1 MRRIILLVCFVL
13 CLLLGMGMTAE
24 DAAASEPEDME
35 DVFTYSEGIE
45 YGVLYYMKFEPF
57 VSIVG
62 CDSRF

>member
-1 MRRIILLVCFVL
+1 M
-13 CLLLGMGMTAE
+13 LLGMGMTAE

-35 DVFTYSEGIE
+35 GVFTYSEGIE
-45 YGVLYYMKFEPF
+45 NGVLYYMKFEQF

>member
-1 MRRIILLVCFVL
+1 M
-13 CLLLGMGMTAE
+13 LLGMGMTAE

-45 YGVLYYMKFEPF
+45 NGVLYYMKFEQF